1 MFRQNN
7 MPAPTTKWQALFEG
21 AEVSS
26 PVVMRPMKPALG
38 RLAQATSTTT
48 TPLVTI
54 PAPEPTGAEIALTV
68 GAGIVGTVVGALISY
83 GICCWAMKNCG

>member
-1 MFRQNN
+1 MLRQN

-21 AEVSS
+21 AEISS

-38 RLAQATSTTT
+38 RLAQNDTVHTA
-48 TPLVTI
+48 PLVTI
-54 PAPEPTGAEIALTV
+54 SAPEPTGAEIALTV
-68 GAGIVGTVVGALISY
+68 GVGLVGTVIGAFISY